1 MKFKKLKELRIKN
14 KLKQKD
20 IANILKVERS
30 TYTGWEIGKST
41 IPLKHLTKLC
51 NYYKSSIDYITGI
64 SNKNE
69 WEFLVND
76 SIVIGNNIK
85 QLRIQNK
92 LKQKDIYSFL
102 KVSSSNYSAYE
113 TGKILIST
121 EVICKIAKK
130 YSSSIDNL
138 FKKNNQF

>member
-1 MKFKKLKELRIKN
+1 MKFKRLKELRIKN

-30 TYTGWEIGKST
+30 TYTGWEIGKNT

-51 NYYKSSIDYITGI
+51 NYYKFSIDYITGI

-76 SIVIGNNIK
+76 SIIIGNNIK
-85 QLRIQNK
+85 HLRIQNK
-92 LKQKDIYSFL
+92 LKQKDICSLL
-102 KVSSSNYSAYE
+102 KISSSNYSAYE
-113 TGKILIST
+113 TGKILIPT
-121 EVICKIAKK
+121 EIIYKIAKK
-130 YSSSIDNL
+130 YNYSIDKII
-138 FKKNNQF
+138 KK